1 MTLLVSRMLSS
12 VTFSETCVW
21 VARASAPRQSA
32 TDRASRAQKRPRVF
46 FSFIGASP
54 IKSCGVALFHARL
67 CAIREVLAAA
77 LLASTIASS
86 TPGTGRSLLST
97 AADVRISEEIALQ
110 SQPANAVTFARC
122 SDAGNYR
129 LEPQSDNF
137 KFSGGILACRILKYM
152 CRGNCRV
159 RT

>member
-1 MTLLVSRMLSS
+1 MSHFPKLASGLRESAATVGYRRS
-12 VTFSETCVW
+12 V
-21 VARASAPRQSA
+21 RAE
-32 TDRASRAQKRPRVF
+32 KRPRVF
-46 FSFIGASP
+46 FSFIGATGGASP

-77 LLASTIASS
+77 AALLASAIASS

-110 SQPANAVTFARC
+110 SQPANAVTFARY

-129 LEPQSDNF
+129 LEPKPDNS
-137 KFSGGILACRILKYM
+137 KFCGGILNHFCKRS
-152 CRGNCRV
+152 CSV

>member
-1 MTLLVSRMLSS
+1 MLSS

-46 FSFIGASP
+46 FSFIGATGGASP
-54 IKSCGVALFHARL
+54 IKSCGVALFHASL
-67 CAIREVLAAA
+67 CAIREVLAAAAA